1 MSKIFCFIFF
11 YVLPVFI
18 IAQKLTGKVIEA
30 NTQKPI
36 VAASIYLSNTSIG
49 CISNN
54 NGEFVM
60 EKIPIG
66 KYDLI
71 VSCLGYEPFV
81 QTIESGNLPV
91 FITVKLK
98 TKIKE
103 LAEVVV
109 ETYDK
114 DGWKK
119 WGNFFLENFIGK
131 SSNATN
137 CKILNKDVIKFKY
150 SHKQNVLNAFALEP
164 LIIQNKSLGYNIK
177 FELQVFSYDYNKR
190 LLFYAGY
197 PFFQEMDTKRT
208 RQQKRW
214 NERRDETY
222 YGSMMHFMRALF
234 RNKLKENEF
243 EVRKMIDKNNASYLI
258 NTILPGDSVAYA
270 IDNTTIALEFLDKL
284 DIMYKGRKAP
294 YEYANQPFGKKDE
307 HEISQIK
314 LTGASR
320 VEVVSNG
327 SYYDPMHLLSFGYW
341 AWSEKMANMLPYDF
355 KPQTPANKKS
365 QPL

>member
-1 MSKIFCFIFF
+1 MLSFF
-11 YVLPVFI
+11 S
-18 IAQKLTGKVIEA
+18 IAQKLSGKIIEA
-30 NTQKPI
+30 NSKKPI
-36 VAASIYLSNTSIG
+36 AAASVYLSNTSIG
-49 CISNN
+49 CVSNN
-54 NGEFVM
+54 NGEFTL
-60 EKIPIG
+60 EKIPTG

-71 VSCLGYEPFV
+71 VSCLGFEPFV
-81 QTIESGNLPV
+81 QTIESGNLPS
-91 FITVKLK
+91 FLSVKLK

-119 WGNFFLENFIGK
+119 YGDFFLESFIGK
-131 SSNATN
+131 SANAGN
-137 CKILNKDVIKFKY
+137 CKILNKDAVKFKF
-150 SHKQNVLNAFALEP
+150 SHKQNILKAFAIEP

-177 FELQVFSYDYNKR
+177 FELQMFSYDYNKR
-190 LLFYAGY
+190 LLFYAGF
-197 PFFQEMDTKRT
+197 PFFQEMDAKRI

-214 NERRDETY
+214 NEKRDETY

-234 RNKLKENEF
+234 RNKLIENEF
-243 EVRKMIDKNNASYLI
+243 EVRKMIDKDHASYLI
-258 NTILPGDSVAYA
+258 NTLLPGDSIAYA
-270 IDNTTIALEFLDKL
+270 LDSTTIALEFSDKL

-314 LTGASR
+314 LTGATHI
-320 VEVVSNG
+320 EVVSNG
-327 SYYDPMHLLSFGYW
+327 SYYNPLHLLSFGYW

-365 QPL
+365 QSR